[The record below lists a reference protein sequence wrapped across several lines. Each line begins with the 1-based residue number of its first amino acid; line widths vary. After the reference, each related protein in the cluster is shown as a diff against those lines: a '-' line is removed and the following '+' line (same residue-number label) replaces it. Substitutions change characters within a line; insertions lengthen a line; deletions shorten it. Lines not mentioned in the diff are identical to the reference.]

1 MGDPKGFLTTP
12 RELPVRRPVDL
23 RLRDWREVYE
33 DFPRTDLEAQAGRC
47 MNCGIP
53 FCHQGCPLGNLIP
66 EWNDLVYR
74 HDWREATERLHAT
87 NNFPEFTGTLCPAPC
102 EAACVL
108 AINSD
113 AVTIKQVE
121 IEIIDRAWDEG
132 WVPPQKAETRTG
144 KKVAVVGSGP
154 SGLAAAQQLTRV
166 GHDVVVFERADRIG
180 GLLRYG
186 IPEFKMEKARLDRR
200 LAQMRDEGTIFKA
213 SVDVGT
219 DVTAEQLRAEFDA
232 VVLAGGATAWRDL
245 PAPGREA
252 KGVYQAMEYLPWANH
267 VQQGDIDAP
276 PISAKDKHVVI
287 IGGGDTGAD
296 CLGTSHRQGAAS
308 VTQLEI
314 MPTPPEKRTEG
325 MPWPTYPMV
334 YRVSSAHEEGGE
346 RLYSVNT
353 TEFVADER
361 GRAGRHQDRRGRA
374 GRRGPVR
381 AGRGRRGE
389 GAARAARAARH
400 GLRRAGE
407 GQAAVG
413 PRGGARPARQRRA
426 RPELHDERRGRLL
439 GGRHGPR
446 AEPHRVGDRGGP
458 VGGGRGGR
466 LPDRPHRAPPP
477 DQPDGPAAPLGTH
490 DRDHRHTTPVGTGLM
505 CHSTRSLPCEALHHR
520 GERFVERPVDRDV
533 ARAERLAAALQLVDH
548 GVDVAA
554 EQRERIGRDEVAM
567 SAPMKL
573 FVHGGTSS
581 PTTNRFIASSI
592 SSARARGRAQAR
604 DHGAELVAAR
614 ERARGDRHDVGDLR
628 GQRQRLGAGR
638 RHEHRRALL
647 AVELAQVG
655 DGLLHLVAPLGR
667 GAVGHAQ
674 LGGALRHAVVPGA
687 DAHVEPP
694 LVSTERLCASHAA
707 CRGVRSG
714 LASTNVPTRSGATVA
729 ATASEENGES
739 NCTPSG
745 MSTVE

>member
-1 MGDPKGFLTTP
+1 MGDAKGFLTTP

-132 WVPPQKAETRTG
+132 WVPPQKAQTRTG

-245 PAPGREA
+245 PAAGREA
-252 KGVYQAMEYLPWANH
+252 EGVYQAMEYLPWANH

-276 PISAKDKHVVI
+276 PITAHGKHVVI

-296 CLGTSHRQGAAS
+296 CLGTAHRQGAAS

-353 TEFVADER
+353 TEFVADDDGKLAAIRICEVSR
-361 GRAGRHQDRRGRA
+361 DAEGRFVPVEGTEKELPAQLVLLAMGFVGPEKGKLLSDLGVELDQRGNVARDQSFMTSVEGVFSAGDMGRGQSLIVWAIAEGRAAAAGVDAYLTGRT
-374 GRRGPVR
+374 V
-381 AGRGRRGE
+381 
-389 GAARAARAARH
+389 
-400 GLRRAGE
+400 L
-407 GQAAVG
+407 
-413 PRGGARPARQRRA
+413 PRPIN
-426 RPELHDERRGRLL
+426 PT
-439 GGRHGPR
+439 
-446 AEPHRVGDRGGP
+446 
-458 VGGGRGGR
+458 
-466 LPDRPHRAPPP
+466 DRPI
-477 DQPDGPAAPLGTH
+477 T
-490 DRDHRHTTPVGTGLM
+490 
-505 CHSTRSLPCEALHHR
+505 
-520 GERFVERPVDRDV
+520 
-533 ARAERLAAALQLVDH
+533 
-548 GVDVAA
+548 
-554 EQRERIGRDEVAM
+554 
-567 SAPMKL
+567 
-573 FVHGGTSS
+573 
-581 PTTNRFIASSI
+581 
-592 SSARARGRAQAR
+592 
-604 DHGAELVAAR
+604 
-614 ERARGDRHDVGDLR
+614 
-628 GQRQRLGAGR
+628 
-638 RHEHRRALL
+638 
-647 AVELAQVG
+647 
-655 DGLLHLVAPLGR
+655 
-667 GAVGHAQ
+667 
-674 LGGALRHAVVPGA
+674 
-687 DAHVEPP
+687 
-694 LVSTERLCASHAA
+694 
-707 CRGVRSG
+707 
-714 LASTNVPTRSGATVA
+714 
-729 ATASEENGES
+729 
-739 NCTPSG
+739 
-745 MSTVE
+745 